1 MYLADYH
8 IHSDCSGD
16 GTASMADMAAAAVAA
31 GLREVC
37 FTDHLDVP
45 RAGEQPYPLDTQRLT
60 EQRQLAEQRWGE
72 RLTIRLGVEL
82 GEMVEDFRQAEALLE
97 QLPPLDFIIGSR
109 HLLHRRFGPLRG
121 FTQVDRVADRWD
133 EAIGDYLAELLAQVR
148 WGRFSVLG
156 HLTLPLRYAVERFG
170 MEVSFAGHMDSVEQV
185 LRAVVDRGIGIECNT
200 NRGHMPLP
208 GAEILKR
215 YRQLGG
221 EIITLGSDAHRPQH
235 VGLGIRE
242 GRQLLQACGFSYVC
256 TFEKMQPI
264 FHKL

>member
-45 RAGEQPYPLDTQRLT
+45 RAGEQPYPLDTQRL
-60 EQRQLAEQRWGE
+60 
-72 RLTIRLGVEL
+72 
-82 GEMVEDFRQAEALLE
+82 LE

-133 EAIGDYLAELLAQVR
+133 EAIEDYLAELLAQVR

-170 MEVSFAGHMDSVEQV
+170 MEVSFAGHMDSVEQ
-185 LRAVVDRGIGIECNT
+185 
-200 NRGHMPLP
+200 
-208 GAEILKR
+208 
-215 YRQLGG
+215 
-221 EIITLGSDAHRPQH
+221 EIIALGSDAHRPQH

>member
-1 MYLADYH
+1 M
-8 IHSDCSGD
+8 
-16 GTASMADMAAAAVAA
+16 
-31 GLREVC
+31 LRRKMTT
-37 FTDHLDVP
+37 F
-45 RAGEQPYPLDTQRLT
+45 
-60 EQRQLAEQRWGE
+60 
-72 RLTIRLGVEL
+72 
-82 GEMVEDFRQAEALLE
+82 LE
-97 QLPPLDFIIGSR
+97 QWR
-109 HLLHRRFGPLRG
+109 ANKHQECLLIKGAR
-121 FTQVDRVADRWD
+121 QV
-133 EAIGDYLAELLAQVR
+133 GK
-148 WGRFSVLG
+148 S
-156 HLTLPLRYAVERFG
+156 YAVERFG
-170 MEVSFAGHMDSVEQV
+170 MEVSFASHMDSVEQV

>member
-1 MYLADYH
+1 MLPP
-8 IHSDCSGD
+8 
-16 GTASMADMAAAAVAA
+16 T
-31 GLREVC
+31 
-37 FTDHLDVP
+37 HLDRGP
-45 RAGEQPYPLDTQRLT
+45 GRQPYPLDTQRLT
-60 EQRQLAEQRWGE
+60 EQRQLAQQRWGE

-82 GEMVEDFRQAEALLE
+82 GRWWRISGRREALLE

-133 EAIGDYLAELLAQVR
+133 EAIEDYLAELLAQVR

-215 YRQLGG
+215 YRQAGRG
-221 EIITLGSDAHRPQH
+221 DHYPGQRTPTGRSTWA
-235 VGLGIRE
+235 LGIRE